1 MTSGQ
6 LSLPLAD
13 HGLGQSHINSQDT
26 LPEQPMSSKS
36 PTKPGLDEV
45 STSAQPERPPPK
57 HTFEG
62 HERWISNF
70 VFLHDN
76 VHIVSGSDDCTMRK
90 WDCETGLLV
99 REPWKGEGGSICGAF
114 TGRKDDSIREK

>member
-1 MTSGQ
+1 MSNGQ

-13 HGLGQSHINSQDT
+13 HGLGQSHINSQAT
-26 LPEQPMSSKS
+26 LAEQPMSSES

-45 STSAQPERPPPK
+45 STSAQPERPRPK
-57 HTFEG
+57 HIFKG
-62 HERWISNF
+62 HEDWIRSF

-76 VHIVSGSDDCTMRK
+76 VHIVSGSDDGTMRK

-99 REPWKGEGGSICGAF
+99 GEP
-114 TGRKDDSIREK
+114 